1 MRAVV
6 TGASSGIGRALA
18 IELAARHPAA
28 SLLLVARRAALL
40 TELVAELA
48 GRHPALRCTPAAVD
62 LTDRQ
67 GLHGHVSDFLAGG
80 VPDLVIANAG
90 VSAGTA
96 TEESAG
102 REAFRRIIDVNVVGL
117 VDTLGPF
124 VAPMRQAGRGTLVGI
139 ASVAGIRGL
148 PGAAAYSASKAAAIS
163 YLESL
168 RVELHGSGV
177 RVVTLAPGYIRTPM
191 TDVNPYR
198 MPFLMDAAVFA
209 RHAVDAVEAGA
220 RFRVIPWQM
229 GLVAKMLR
237 VLPNPVYDR
246 LFARAPRKPVVD
258 VGERPAGRT

>member
-18 IELAARHPAA
+18 AELAARHPAA
-28 SLLLVARRAALL
+28 SLLLLARRGALL
-40 TELVAELA
+40 AELVAELES
-48 GRHPALRCTPAAVD
+48 RHPALRCTPAAVD
-62 LTDRQ
+62 LTDRKA
-67 GLHGHVSDFLAGG
+67 LDGHVSGFLAGG

-102 REAFRRIIDVNVVGL
+102 RAAFRRIIEVNLVGL

-124 VAPMRQAGRGTLVGI
+124 VAPMREAGRGTLVGI

-198 MPFLMDAAVFA
+198 MPFLMDAAEFA
-209 RHAVDAVEAGA
+209 RRAVDAVEAGA

-229 GLVAKMLR
+229 GLVAQMLR
-237 VLPNPVYDR
+237 VLPDPVYDR

-258 VGERPAGRT
+258 VGQGPAERT